1 MSGKVL
7 VVEDDMHMRFLLKAV
22 FETNGY
28 TPVLARDG
36 RSGLREAQEHVPHLI
51 VLDLMMPGQGGL
63 VMYRELKADPR
74 LRDIPVIVL
83 SAVEEE
89 SFRHSVNMLR
99 AGGAGELPDPDRYLE
114 KPPDPERLIQETK
127 TLLEMPGNEGG

>member
-1 MSGKVL
+1 MEGKVL

-22 FETNGY
+22 YETNGY
-28 TPVLARDG
+28 VPVLAKDG
-36 RSGLREAQEHVPHLI
+36 RTGLQEAHKHMPQVI

-74 LRDIPVIVL
+74 LREIPVIVL

-89 SFRHSVNMLR
+89 SFHHSVSMLR
-99 AGGAGELPDPDRYLE
+99 VGGSEDIPDPDRYLE
-114 KPPDPERLIQETK
+114 KPPDPDRLIRETRA
-127 TLLEMPGNEGG
+127 LLEQRGMRGE

>member
-22 FETNGY
+22 YETNGF

-36 RSGLREAQEHVPHLI
+36 RSGLQEAHKHMPQVI

-63 VMYRELKADPR
+63 VMYRELKADTG
-74 LRDIPVIVL
+74 LREIPVIVL

-99 AGGAGELPDPDRYLE
+99 AGGAEELPDPDRYLE
-114 KPPDPERLIQETK
+114 KPPDPEHLIRETRA
-127 TLLEMPGNEGG
+127 LLEQRGMRGE

>member
-22 FETNGY
+22 FETNGFD
-28 TPVLARDG
+28 PVLARDG
-36 RSGLREAQEHVPHLI
+36 QSGLQEAHKHQPDVI

-63 VMYRELKADPR
+63 VMYRELKADPG
-74 LRDIPVIVL
+74 LKEVPVIVL

-89 SFRHSVNMLR
+89 SFRHSVKMLR
-99 AGGAGELPDPDRYLE
+99 AGGGEQLPDPDRYLE
-114 KPPDPERLIQETK
+114 KPPDPERLIQETRA
-127 TLLEMPGNEGG
+127 LLEQRGIQGE